1 MRISISIAALCML
14 AVNAVPFPVNTVAPT
29 VKPAQVKTDAIQD
42 ATVKDSTVK
51 DSTVKDSTVKDS
63 TVKYSTVK
71 DSTVKDSTVK
81 DSTVKD
87 AIVAAPTTAQV
98 GAAVKEDL
106 TKEATTQEAKEKADQ
121 TKGDSTKALATQ
133 NTLLKRLIPK
143 TTKGK
148 LTAAAVIGTGL
159 SALGTG
165 GWLYAKH
172 RSVQSK
178 FLYIDDSPETNQYLD
193 QLERTQRAYGA
204 HLRNQAS
211 RPLYPTA
218 RSGGAYRPTASSS
231 AYGRP
236 APSAYGRPASSSAYG
251 RR

>member
-29 VKPAQVKTDAIQD
+29 VNPAQVKTDAIQD
-42 ATVKDSTVK
+42 A
-51 DSTVKDSTVKDS
+51 
-63 TVKYSTVK
+63 
-71 DSTVKDSTVK
+71 TVK

-211 RPLYPTA
+211 RPSYSTA
-218 RSGGAYRPTASSS
+218 RSGAYRPTASSS

-236 APSAYGRPASSSAYG
+236 APSAYGRPASSSAYSAYG